1 VKADVSR
8 TEEIANAVTHGVGAG
23 LFAAGAAVLVTLAAL
38 RGDARHVVA
47 CSVYAITLVLFYSVS
62 TLYHALRGPRVKRVF
77 RILDHAAIYL
87 LIAGSYTPFLL
98 VSLRGVWGWSLFG
111 LVWGLAVLGIV
122 FKSRWTGRLPILST
136 ALYVVMGWCIVV
148 AWKPLIAALPPDG
161 IAWLVAGGL
170 VYSSGVVF
178 YALDRK
184 FRWAHPIW
192 HVFVLVASACHF
204 VAVLLYVVPPRA

>member
-1 VKADVSR
+1 MKADVSR
-8 TEEIANAVTHGVGAG
+8 TEEIANAVTHGFGAG
-23 LFAAGAAVLVTLAAL
+23 LFAAGAAVLVTLAVL
-38 RGDARHVVA
+38 RGDARHVLA

-148 AWKPLIAALPPDG
+148 AWKPLIAALPPGG

-184 FRWAHPIW
+184 FRWAHPVW